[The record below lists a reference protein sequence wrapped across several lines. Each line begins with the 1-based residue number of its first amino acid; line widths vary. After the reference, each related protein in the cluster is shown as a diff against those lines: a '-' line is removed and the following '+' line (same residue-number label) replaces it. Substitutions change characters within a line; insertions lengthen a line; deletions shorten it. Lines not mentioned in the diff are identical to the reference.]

1 MATMMTREQIMKAN
15 SKMADG
21 WKLDLRTLMINKEK
35 NPVMQCPTDDKHY
48 IQARLTYMDE
58 KEGYSYTGYKIP
70 TMHLSYWTD
79 CGNGIASSS
88 GLGAYIAV
96 GDKVKRGTLANL
108 SKLTHEYSEVKI
120 RGIAEIKMPQLLK
133 ETVF

>member
-1 MATMMTREQIMKAN
+1 MANMTREQIIKAN

-21 WKLDLRTLMINKEK
+21 WKLDLRSLAFNREK
-35 NPVMQCPTDDKHY
+35 NPVIQLPTDEKHY
-48 IQARLTYMDE
+48 IQARLTYTEE

-70 TMHLSYWTD
+70 TLHLSYWTD
-79 CGNGIASSS
+79 CGNGIARSQ
-88 GLGAYIAV
+88 GVGAWIAV

-108 SKLTHEYSEVKI
+108 SKLTYEYSEVKL